1 MNRFHRH
8 ALLALALC
16 SSLATLAT
24 FADAAGQAMIVNGVE
39 IYYGIAPASAAV
51 RSNVSHGAS
60 GYGMKLF
67 HAGSHHLVVSLSDAK
82 TGARINDATVIATV
96 VPLGLAP
103 TTKPLQ
109 PMEINNT
116 ITYGNFFDFSPSSG
130 PFRIS
135 LNITRS
141 SGGAQ
146 EPVIA
151 EFQYQPTGTS
161 GR

>member
-16 SSLATLAT
+16 STVATLAN
-24 FADAAGQAMIVNGVE
+24 AAGQAMLVNGVE
-39 IYYGIAPASAAV
+39 IYYSIALVSAAAK
-51 RSNVSHGAS
+51 SNISHGAS

-67 HAGSHHLVVSLSDAK
+67 HAGSHHLVVSLTEAK

-96 VPLGLAP
+96 VPLGLVP
-103 TTKPLQ
+103 TSKPLQ

-116 ITYGNFFDFSPSSG
+116 ITYGNFFVFSPSSG

-146 EPVIA
+146 ESVIA